1 MGEYDSINNKGVVML
16 DSLKTLFTSK
26 KFYMT
31 ILGTAICS
39 GLALAG
45 IPNEVILAVAGLFG
59 VNIGSQGFVDANKPK

>member
-1 MGEYDSINNKGVVML
+1 
-16 DSLKTLFTSK
+16 
-26 KFYMT
+26 MT